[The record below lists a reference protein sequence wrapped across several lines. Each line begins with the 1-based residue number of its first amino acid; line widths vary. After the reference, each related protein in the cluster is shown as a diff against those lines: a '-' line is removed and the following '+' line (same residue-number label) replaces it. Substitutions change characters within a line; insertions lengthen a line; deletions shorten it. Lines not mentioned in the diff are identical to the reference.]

1 MDGDDDEEEE
11 QSAAG
16 EKDVDSATEMLE
28 NRIFPGYM
36 PFALYGAIMPP
47 GSDYIFEDSVAR
59 SSESVAE
66 GRRGFNINPAL
77 YAASIAQ
84 QASAATMLHQSNLID
99 RHINYHNGRIKRAER
114 DVERWRLL
122 LKPDMLLNPDLN
134 NFAIEGFNKA
144 NLHLTQVENE
154 YEKYMDSIST
164 ASPENWY
171 QRFVYTTLKNFI
183 PPQDE
188 PQAKRARCSTPM
200 SSIYIPAG
208 NDDEEEGIAD
218 HVTNTPPNRNT

>member
-1 MDGDDDEEEE
+1 MELSCPLGVTTSLKIGVAWS
-11 QSAAG
+11 SA
-16 EKDVDSATEMLE
+16 
-28 NRIFPGYM
+28 
-36 PFALYGAIMPP
+36 
-47 GSDYIFEDSVAR
+47 
-59 SSESVAE
+59 SVAE
-66 GRRGFNINPAL
+66 GSRGFNINPAL
-77 YAASIAQ
+77 FAASIAQ
-84 QASAATMLHQSNLID
+84 QASAATMLHQSKMIH
-99 RHINYHNGRIKRAER
+99 RHIYYHNGRIKRAER

-122 LKPDMLLNPDLN
+122 LNPDMLLNPDLN

-164 ASPENWY
+164 AAPENRY
-171 QRFVYTTLKNFI
+171 QRFVYTTLKNFM